1 MKERT
6 TEFYHMTSI
15 EKTNHTSGLIS
26 WLQQTVT
33 VTLQQAHCQIVLW
46 PLVQPHSLT
55 IYTTI
60 KMSHDAQFENDY
72 KGYVCKFKP
81 KIVLSEKTHT
91 LA

>member
-6 TEFYHMTSI
+6 KEFYHMTSI
-15 EKTNHTSGLIS
+15 EKTKHTRGLIS

-33 VTLQQAHCQIVLW
+33 FTLQQAHCQIVLW
-46 PLVQPHSLT
+46 PLGQPHSLT

-72 KGYVCKFKP
+72 KGYVGKFKP
-81 KIVLSEKTHT
+81 KIVSSEKTHT